1 MSSDPH
7 DAARWLAG
15 FGATLAVVLGTLLVV
30 ALVVQGVTFPAV
42 PGGGGSPAGAA
53 ATTPAGTPNA
63 SAPNGTEQRA
73 TTGQSAGEQSAANQ
87 STSAGPPA
95 WHRYRTIVVFR
106 DDDVQRGW
114 RPDTL
119 RAVHDV
125 FLRTDVP
132 LTDAVIPHI
141 GDGSIT
147 ESRSLCAYL
156 TGLRRD
162 HPGQFEYALHGYTHD
177 ARTGF
182 HGGSEFGDV
191 PYDTQRALIRNGTR
205 ELTACTGERPRTFVP
220 PMNTYDDA
228 TVRALRASNYTTVSS
243 ADWFERS
250 YRGRTGVFTTGGVTH
265 IPERGAFVKNWTSG
279 AFYTDR
285 ELEARFDA
293 AYRNRSLYV
302 QMLHYWSFT
311 TDSHRAALRGL
322 IAHMQSKPGVRFMT
336 LGELHRGLANGTIER
351 TEDGWRVRETAARA
365 NATGSTRP
373 LANATTADS
382 PDGGANGTATPPA
395 DSAD

>member
-1 MSSDPH
+1 MSSDAH
-7 DAARWLAG
+7 GATRWLAG
-15 FGATLAVVLGTLLVV
+15 FGAALVVILGALIVV
-30 ALVVQGVTFPAV
+30 ALAVQGVTFPTAGGT
-42 PGGGGSPAGAA
+42 PGGDAPDVAGATTTTTQSNA
-53 ATTPAGTPNA
+53 GGRDAGATNASEHATTTQ
-63 SAPNGTEQRA
+63 TA
-73 TTGQSAGEQSAANQ
+73 T
-87 STSAGPPA
+87 GPPE

-114 RPDTL
+114 RIDTL
-119 RAVHDV
+119 RAVHGV

-177 ARTGF
+177 ARTDF

-191 PYDTQRALIRNGTR
+191 PYDTQRSLIRNGTR

-220 PMNTYDDA
+220 PMNTYDNA
-228 TVRALRASNYTTVSS
+228 TVRALRASNYTTISS
-243 ADWFERS
+243 AGWFERA
-250 YRGRTGVFTTGGVTH
+250 YQGRTGVFTTDGVRH

-285 ELEARFDA
+285 ELEARFDT

-311 TDSHRAALRGL
+311 TDAHRAKLRGL
-322 IAHMQSKPGVRFMT
+322 IEHMQSKPGVRFMT

-351 TEDGWRVRETAARA
+351 VDGGWRVRETPARA

-373 LANATTADS
+373 LDATATDTSDGANATTTETADS
-382 PDGGANGTATPPA
+382 MG
-395 DSAD
+395 